1 MRLGTLGP
9 ATTLSATAFGTTIL
23 NAMQFPAERHPQA
36 PRASTASLQP
46 LSFRPGTAMRRRQLV
61 AGLAASLGSVGWS
74 RASGRIKL
82 TVAAFPLVDEIVK
95 AALPGFRQR
104 HPQVDVA
111 VVSRQYVDHHTAMTT
126 ALSTSVY
133 LPDVM
138 ALEASYVG
146 RFSQGE
152 GLEDLSKA
160 PYDMERLATL
170 FVPYAFD
177 QTRNRRGA
185 RVAVPTD
192 IGPGTMLYRTDLLR
206 KAGLGEAD
214 LTPSWEA
221 YVAAGV
227 KIKATTG
234 AYLIGNAQSV
244 KDIVIRSGLRPGEGL
259 YFDKDSNVL
268 VNSPRFRRAFELARE
283 VRRRKLDAKVN
294 AWSNEWAEGFRR
306 GTLAT
311 DLTGAWMVG
320 QMATWV
326 APTTKGLW
334 RAAQLP
340 ENTFVGYGGTFYA
353 IPRRANPANKPLAWE
368 LIQWLTLN
376 PQLQLAAFKS
386 QDAFPALLET
396 HQDPFFDGPV
406 AFLGDQPAR
415 QLWRDAARRITA
427 TQVHK
432 QTNFADEVIGTELD
446 NVLDRGK
453 DIGSALADAQRLL
466 ERRARR

>member
-1 MRLGTLGP
+1 MT
-9 ATTLSATAFGTTIL
+9 
-23 NAMQFPAERHPQA
+23 QFTQREAA
-36 PRASTASLQP
+36 VN
-46 LSFRPGTAMRRRQLV
+46 RRQAMLAV
-61 AGLAASLGSVGWS
+61 TAAGLAASGPLA
-74 RASGRIKL
+74 ASGGRKL
-82 TVAAFPLVDEIVK
+82 TVAAFPLVDEIVR
-95 AALPGFRQR
+95 AALPSWRR
-104 HPQVDVA
+104 LHPAVDVQ
-111 VVSRQYVDHHTAMTT
+111 VVSRQYADHHTAMTT
-126 ALSTSVY
+126 ALSTSVH

-146 RFSQGE
+146 RFSQGW
-152 GLEDLSKA
+152 GLEDLSQA
-160 PYDMERLATL
+160 PYNVGRIADR

-192 IGPGTMLYRTDLLR
+192 IGPGTLLYRTDLLAR
-206 KAGLGEAD
+206 AGLSEAD

-227 KIKATTG
+227 KIKAATG

-259 YFDKDSNVL
+259 YFDKDSKVL
-268 VNSPRFRRAFELARE
+268 VEAPRFRRAFELARE

-326 APTTKGLW
+326 APGTKGLW
-334 RAAQLP
+334 RVAQLP
-340 ENTFVGYGGTFYA
+340 ENTFVGYGGSFYA
-353 IPRRANPANKPLAWE
+353 IPRRAQPEQKALAWQLIE
-368 LIQWLTLN
+368 LLTLD
-376 PQLQLAAFKS
+376 PALQLAAFKS
-386 QDAFPALLET
+386 QDAFPALLQT
-396 HQDPFFDGPV
+396 HQDPFFDEPV

-415 QLWRDAARRITA
+415 RLWREAARRITA

-446 NVLDRGK
+446 NVLDHGK
-453 DIGSALADAQRLL
+453 DIATALADARRLL
-466 ERRARR
+466 ERRAHR